1 MRVLFVSCDPLDGAV
16 TRYRCT
22 HLAEALRSAG
32 HTADV
37 ATIYDPVIRL
47 EHDIVV
53 LHRICANQEG
63 QALADAVRKSG
74 ATLVYGADDLM
85 WEVPAISPAS
95 SLGHPSSPDAH
106 PSREEGLASLHLA
119 MLRQADGVLVS
130 TESLAEFAREAGAR
144 DVVVVRNT
152 RYWGPISLSLHDFP
166 EKLWEESRPKKEGG
180 RFWMLYPSGTATHD
194 DDLAKVAPALK
205 TVMEDDPTVRLILVG
220 PVVIPE
226 TLQSVREAIGCV
238 PLLTMDQYLALIW
251 QASVVIAPLAPTR
264 FNQGKS
270 ELKWLEAG
278 SWSKPTLASRWGGF
292 GEIVRDGENG
302 LLAVNES
309 EWVAQLTRLR
319 EDRDYGSCLG
329 GTAKKVQRFD
339 WSMAQTLT
347 EVPFLEWRGSSTVH
361 ITLFRNPLG
370 FAKGKIKSVLR
381 RVRR

>member
-1 MRVLFVSCDPLDGAV
+1 
-16 TRYRCT
+16 
-22 HLAEALRSAG
+22 
-32 HTADV
+32 
-37 ATIYDPVIRL
+37 
-47 EHDIVV
+47 
-53 LHRICANQEG
+53 
-63 QALADAVRKSG
+63 
-74 ATLVYGADDLM
+74 
-85 WEVPAISPAS
+85 
-95 SLGHPSSPDAH
+95 
-106 PSREEGLASLHLA
+106 
-119 MLRQADGVLVS
+119 
-130 TESLAEFAREAGAR
+130 
-144 DVVVVRNT
+144 
-152 RYWGPISLSLHDFP
+152 
-166 EKLWEESRPKKEGG
+166 
-180 RFWMLYPSGTATHD
+180 MLYPSGTATHD

-347 EVPFLEWRGSSTVH
+347 EIPFQEWRGSRTVQM
-361 ITLFRNPLG
+361 ILFQNPRG
-370 FAKGKIKSVLR
+370 FVKGKIKFVLR
-381 RVRR
+381 KVGR